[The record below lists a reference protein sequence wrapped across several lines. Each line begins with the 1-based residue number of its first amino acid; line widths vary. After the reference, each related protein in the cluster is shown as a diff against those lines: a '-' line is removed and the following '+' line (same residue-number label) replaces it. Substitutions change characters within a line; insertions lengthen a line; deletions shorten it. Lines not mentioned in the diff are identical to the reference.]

1 MKDRNSQ
8 VFCVTRHELTDAAP
22 HSQHLL
28 SVLFQ
33 ELSLLAQ
40 HFLLARRPKH
50 DTDACCS
57 LSMIHILYMPATVIC
72 RLLWC
77 PSLSTES
84 WSLLTVLPALE

>member
-1 MKDRNSQ
+1 MMDRNLQ
-8 VFCVTRHELTDAAP
+8 VFSVTLHELTDAAP

-57 LSMIHILYMPATVIC
+57 LSMIHILIH
-72 RLLWC
+72 
-77 PSLSTES
+77 SLPQSS
-84 WSLLTVLPALE
+84 VACCGVQA